1 MSQSNRRQHDR
12 FTLQP
17 MYTRVL
23 IRPQG
28 EKLFTLEGHAYD
40 LSMGGLR
47 FELDEGIEPGS
58 PVGIMLELPMP
69 AGTMIDL
76 KAGPTTQLV
85 AATGTVVWLDD
96 DDARG
101 PVRMAAV
108 FHAFETPED
117 EQQLIEALST
127 GRYAQAA

>member
-1 MSQSNRRQHDR
+1 MNNRREHDR

-17 MYTRVL
+17 MYTRVM

-47 FELDEGIEPGS
+47 FELDDGIEPGS
-58 PVGIMLELPMP
+58 PVGIMLELPLPGGLHM
-69 AGTMIDL
+69 DL
-76 KAGPTTQLV
+76 NAGPTTQLV

-96 DDARG
+96 DDANG

-117 EQQLIEALST
+117 EQRLFEALAT